1 MTTLADIRTL
11 VSNDILRDAHN
22 RVWTLSILDR
32 AINQAYKRVQQDM
45 YWMLDGD
52 MATTINITT
61 GVQNYDL
68 PVDTNF
74 IERVVYNDTQNR
86 ELTRIDRTET
96 DAEVALPRQYF
107 IENKQI
113 WLYPVPS
120 TNGSITIMY
129 SWMFPTLT
137 VITDELL
144 TIQELDRTIASL
156 ASSILLKQV
165 MRLDQS
171 QVREQE
177 YLVGIAKAKMTML
190 RDANLT
196 FTTI

>member
-1 MTTLADIRTL
+1 
-11 VSNDILRDAHN
+11 
-22 RVWTLSILDR
+22 
-32 AINQAYKRVQQDM
+32 
-45 YWMLDGD
+45 MLDGD

-113 WLYPVPS
+113 
-120 TNGSITIMY
+120 
-129 SWMFPTLT
+129 
-137 VITDELL
+137 
-144 TIQELDRTIASL
+144 
-156 ASSILLKQV
+156 
-165 MRLDQS
+165 
-171 QVREQE
+171 
-177 YLVGIAKAKMTML
+177 
-190 RDANLT
+190 
-196 FTTI
+196 